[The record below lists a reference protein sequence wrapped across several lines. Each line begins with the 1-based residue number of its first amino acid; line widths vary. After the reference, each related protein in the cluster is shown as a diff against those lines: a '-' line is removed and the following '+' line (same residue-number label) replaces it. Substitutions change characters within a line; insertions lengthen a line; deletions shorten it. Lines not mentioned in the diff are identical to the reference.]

1 MERLKSLFLCM
12 MDGRLSFIVS
22 LLLSAFLAH
31 VLVGFRMCFICFA
44 SGSHVAFD
52 VYFVKLVELPFIF

>member
-1 MERLKSLFLCM
+1 M

-31 VLVGFRMCFICFA
+31 VLVGFRMCFICVA